1 MTILLSIESKST
13 HPIAKA
19 IMEYPI
25 KNELPEATDI
35 KEIAGKGLKGIVN
48 NSKVIVGN
56 KKLMSHFNISTPQ
69 ELDSIVE
76 SIVLVGIDN
85 QFAGYVTI
93 ADEMKEDAKETIA
106 SFKKEGIDLIMM
118 LSGDSVVSIFFDEKG
133 KSISSQQLADQ
144 LQTWNDEQQHV
155 SIIIGGADG
164 LSDELKEKSN
174 QMWSLSKM
182 TLPHG
187 LVRVML
193 AEQLY
198 RAWTITQNHPYHR
211 E

>member
-1 MTILLSIESKST
+1 MR
-13 HPIAKA
+13 
-19 IMEYPI
+19 
-25 KNELPEATDI
+25 
-35 KEIAGKGLKGIVN
+35 
-48 NSKVIVGN
+48 
-56 KKLMSHFNISTPQ
+56 
-69 ELDSIVE
+69 
-76 SIVLVGIDN
+76 
-85 QFAGYVTI
+85 
-93 ADEMKEDAKETIA
+93 
-106 SFKKEGIDLIMM
+106 IDLIAVGKRMPAWIETAVKEYSKRLPKNIQFKIIEITPAIRGKNNISENFKQQEQKKIETT
-118 LSGDSVVSIFFDEKG
+118 LSSDSIIICLDERG
-133 KSISSQQLADQ
+133 KPISSQQLADQ

-193 AEQLY
+193 IEQLY

>member
-1 MTILLSIESKST
+1 MR
-13 HPIAKA
+13 
-19 IMEYPI
+19 
-25 KNELPEATDI
+25 
-35 KEIAGKGLKGIVN
+35 
-48 NSKVIVGN
+48 
-56 KKLMSHFNISTPQ
+56 
-69 ELDSIVE
+69 
-76 SIVLVGIDN
+76 
-85 QFAGYVTI
+85 
-93 ADEMKEDAKETIA
+93 
-106 SFKKEGIDLIMM
+106 IDLIAVGKRMPAWIETAVKEYSKRLPKNIQFKIIEITPAIRGKNNIAENFKQQEQKKIETT
-118 LSGDSVVSIFFDEKG
+118 LSPDSIIICLDEKG

>member
-1 MTILLSIESKST
+1 MR
-13 HPIAKA
+13 
-19 IMEYPI
+19 
-25 KNELPEATDI
+25 
-35 KEIAGKGLKGIVN
+35 
-48 NSKVIVGN
+48 
-56 KKLMSHFNISTPQ
+56 
-69 ELDSIVE
+69 
-76 SIVLVGIDN
+76 
-85 QFAGYVTI
+85 
-93 ADEMKEDAKETIA
+93 
-106 SFKKEGIDLIMM
+106 IDLIAVGKRMPAWIETAVKEYSKRLPKNIQFKIIEITPPIRGKNNIAENFKQQEQKKIETT
-118 LSGDSVVSIFFDEKG
+118 LSPDSIIICLDEKG

>member
-1 MTILLSIESKST
+1 M
-13 HPIAKA
+13 
-19 IMEYPI
+19 
-25 KNELPEATDI
+25 
-35 KEIAGKGLKGIVN
+35 
-48 NSKVIVGN
+48 
-56 KKLMSHFNISTPQ
+56 Q
-69 ELDSIVE
+69 
-76 SIVLVGIDN
+76 
-85 QFAGYVTI
+85 
-93 ADEMKEDAKETIA
+93 
-106 SFKKEGIDLIMM
+106 IDLIAVGKKMPAWIETAVKEYTKRLPRNIQFKIVEITPAIRGKNNNAENYKQKEQENIEAA
-118 LSGDSVVSIFFDEKG
+118 LSAGSIVIALDERG

-144 LQTWNDEQQHV
+144 LQTWNDEQQHI

-164 LSDELKEKSN
+164 LSDGIKNKAN

-193 AEQLY
+193 VEQIY